1 MTTAVDTHEEQIVEL
16 DERESNRIRV
26 TLVWNRSKGTL
37 SVLVWDER
45 TSQSFALEVERSEDA
60 YDVFNHPFA
69 YAAFRGLAVDTPET
83 IDDDRS
89 LVSCAGC

>member
-16 DERESNRIRV
+16 DERESNGIRV
-26 TLVWNRSKGTL
+26 TLVWNRFEDTL

-45 TSQSFALEVERSEDA
+45 TSQSLVLEVEKGKDA

-69 YAAFRGLAVDTPET
+69 YAAFRGLADKTPEA